1 MFRAV
6 SGNRQRSGLTVLGI
20 AIGIAA
26 VALLTSVGEGLR
38 LYVMDSFSQFGTR
51 IIAVSPGKVTT
62 QGMAGILS
70 STKPLR
76 IEDAEA
82 LRDLPYVD
90 AVVSVVSGTG
100 RVEYGRM
107 GRDTNVMGVSHQAAM
122 AWQIAVSQG
131 RFLPADDPVSA
142 RAYAVLGAKLKRE
155 LFGAAS
161 PLGERIRVG
170 GARFRVVGV
179 MEEKGQLLGF
189 DLDDVVY
196 IPASRGLQLFN
207 RTSLMEVDIIFDER
221 ANAADMS
228 RRIRERLTQLHGRE
242 DFTLFTQQDMLGSLD
257 NILRILT
264 LVVAALGGISLLV
277 GGVGVLTIMTTAL
290 QERTAEI
297 GLLAALGCTARQIMA
312 LFLGEAI
319 MLAAAGGIAGIA
331 LVVLVISGAKLMAPD
346 LPLVLNPLY
355 LFLALLLS
363 MGVGLVAGI
372 APAIRAARFN
382 PIEALRDE

>member
-82 LRDLPYVD
+82 LRGLPYVD

-346 LPLVLNPLY
+346 LPLALNPLY

-363 MGVGLVAGI
+363 MGVGLVSGI
-372 APAIRAARFN
+372 APAIRAAGFN